1 MAVQQA
7 KQAAHPRRGEQFRW
21 PQCGMA
27 IQVTTDCRCQAEDGV
42 HFRCC
47 NQQMEKVG
55 ATGT

>member
-7 KQAAHPRRGEQFRW
+7 EKVARPKLGENFRC

-27 IQVTTDCRCQAEDGV
+27 IQVTADCRCPEEDNV

-47 NQQMEKVG
+47 NQEMEKVG